1 MRISDWSSDVCSS
14 DLMAG
19 GLAPQRTEI
28 RRLEGEHLVAGSEL
42 LFQIGQRRAGPERDD
57 QFGGFVVEHAGQP
70 AEVEGVFTLRRAAET
85 GLAAPA
91 VQVKRLAFG
100 SGPADH
106 IDHIGGAGGDEGL
119 GYRASLGIAVSET
132 RQVREGELALVDR
145 KSVV

>member
-14 DLMAG
+14 DL
-19 GLAPQRTEI
+19 
-28 RRLEGEHLVAGSEL
+28 
-42 LFQIGQRRAGPERDD
+42 RAGPERDD

-70 AEVEGVFTLRRAAET
+70 AEVEVVFTLRRAAET

-119 GYRASLGIAVSET
+119 GHRASTGIAVSET
-132 RQVREGELALVDR
+132 RQVREDR
-145 KSVV
+145 KSVVEGKGG

>member
-14 DLMAG
+14 DL
-19 GLAPQRTEI
+19 
-28 RRLEGEHLVAGSEL
+28 
-42 LFQIGQRRAGPERDD
+42 RAGPERDD

-100 SGPADH
+100 SGPADPL
-106 IDHIGGAGGDEGL
+106 DHIGGAGGEG
-119 GYRASLGIAVSET
+119 
-132 RQVREGELALVDR
+132 R
-145 KSVV
+145 KSVVLGKGWSGRLNFGGPCIIKKKQKIITK